1 MMMMKP
7 LKRRSSDSNN
17 KPTVK
22 AKAPNQPSPSSKTSE
37 ASELE
42 MLRAKVA
49 MLESQLKENSN
60 VAQVTALP
68 DGGSDSSS
76 EDEPEIKSANNFVSK
91 GNFKKHQTQTES
103 SKPHHQNPPLSPS
116 PPGVL
121 RPSTYS
127 NRASPASSDASGKPL
142 KTIRRASF
150 GKDSSA
156 ASSSKPSRSASPE
169 DLLDKHFPAPTL
181 GAPKGGELGE

>member
-76 EDEPEIKSANNFVSK
+76 EDEGSGTVGGSAENDKGSGECGNGEDDSGGKGQRQSRGKARKEGWKERLKEGREIRE
-91 GNFKKHQTQTES
+91 G
-103 SKPHHQNPPLSPS
+103 
-116 PPGVL
+116 
-121 RPSTYS
+121 R
-127 NRASPASSDASGKPL
+127 
-142 KTIRRASF
+142 
-150 GKDSSA
+150 
-156 ASSSKPSRSASPE
+156 
-169 DLLDKHFPAPTL
+169 
-181 GAPKGGELGE
+181 